1 MLKLLLKNN
10 INKYQLIHFIGI
22 GGIGMSA
29 LAEAL
34 KVMGYN
40 IQGSDSSSSYNTERL
55 LKKGIK
61 IFLSHSKSNIKGVDL
76 VVISSAIKET
86 NIEYIEA
93 KNNNIQIIKRADLLA
108 ELMKQKIS
116 ITISGT
122 HGKTTTSSLT
132 SYILHQAKL
141 NPTAIIGGIVTNYN
155 NNFLLGDGD
164 FFVAEADESDG
175 SFLKLPSVISIVT
188 NIEKEHMDYYKTY
201 ENLENSF
208 IEYLNKLPFYGFAL
222 LCIDDV
228 GIKNILPKLNI
239 NYFTYSLIDKNA
251 NFLATNI
258 FYNQEYTSFDI
269 IQNINGKQLI
279 YTDFKITLKGSHNVL
294 NSLACFGVAVS
305 LNINPTEIKDALSSF
320 QGIKRRFTEIGTFQ
334 GAKVIDDY
342 AHHPTEIKVVID
354 AATKIIHSTNK
365 VIAVIQPHRYTRLK
379 DNFQEFINVLSTTDY
394 VILLDVYS
402 AGENII
408 EGYNSN
414 SLKDNLIKIK
424 DKDTVFYLSDSNLLP
439 NILTTI
445 AKKNDIII
453 FMGAGDITNIA
464 KNFVQL

>member
-1 MLKLLLKNN
+1 
-10 INKYQLIHFIGI
+10 
-22 GGIGMSA
+22 
-29 LAEAL
+29 
-34 KVMGYN
+34 
-40 IQGSDSSSSYNTERL
+40 
-55 LKKGIK
+55 
-61 IFLSHSKSNIKGVDL
+61 
-76 VVISSAIKET
+76 
-86 NIEYIEA
+86 
-93 KNNNIQIIKRADLLA
+93 
-108 ELMKQKIS
+108 
-116 ITISGT
+116 
-122 HGKTTTSSLT
+122 
-132 SYILHQAKL
+132 
-141 NPTAIIGGIVTNYN
+141 
-155 NNFLLGDGD
+155 
-164 FFVAEADESDG
+164 
-175 SFLKLPSVISIVT
+175 
-188 NIEKEHMDYYKTY
+188 
-201 ENLENSF
+201 
-208 IEYLNKLPFYGFAL
+208 
-222 LCIDDV
+222 
-228 GIKNILPKLNI
+228 
-239 NYFTYSLIDKNA
+239 
-251 NFLATNI
+251 
-258 FYNQEYTSFDI
+258 
-269 IQNINGKQLI
+269 LI

>member
-1 MLKLLLKNN
+1 MLKLLLKNK
-10 INKYQLIHFIGI
+10 INKYKLIHFIGI

-34 KVMGYN
+34 KAMGYN
-40 IQGSDSSSSYNTERL
+40 IQGSDNSSSYNTERL
-55 LKKGIK
+55 LKKEIK
-61 IFLSHSKSNIKGVDL
+61 IFLQHSKSNLQGVDL
-76 VVISSAIKET
+76 VVISSAIKED
-86 NIEYIEA
+86 NIEYKEA
-93 KNNNIQIIKRADLLA
+93 IDNNIQVIKRADLLA
-108 ELMKQKIS
+108 ELMKQKIA

-132 SYILHQAKL
+132 SYILHQAEL

-175 SFLKLPSVISIVT
+175 SFLKLPSVISVVT

-222 LCIDDV
+222 LCIDDLGV
-228 GIKNILPKLNI
+228 KNIIPKLKI
-239 NYFTYSLIDKNA
+239 NYLTYSVTNQSA

-258 FYNQEYTSFDI
+258 VYHKDYTSFDI
-269 IQNINGKQLI
+269 VQNLQGKTSTF
-279 YTDFKITLKGSHNVL
+279 TDFKITLKGIHNVL
-294 NSLACFGVAVS
+294 NSLACFGIAVS
-305 LNINPTEIKDALSSF
+305 LNINHTAIKSALSSF
-320 QGIKRRFTEIGTFQ
+320 KGIKRRFTEIGDFQ

-354 AATKIIHSTNK
+354 AAKKIINPNNK
-365 VIAVIQPHRYTRLK
+365 VIAVVQPHRYTRLK
-379 DNFQEFINVLSTTDY
+379 DNFKEFIDVLSTSDY

-402 AGENII
+402 AGEKEI
-408 EGYNSN
+408 EGINS
-414 SLKDNLIKIK
+414 SILKDNLIKNK
-424 DKDTVFYLSDSNLLP
+424 DINTVFYLNDSSLLFSTLK
-439 NILTTI
+439 NIT
-445 AKKNDIII
+445 KKDDIII